1 MGFAWAVAVATPARA
16 QERWEHTQVHMGVPV
31 RIVAYGNERAMR
43 RAADA
48 AFARAAALDRKMS
61 DYNPESELQRA
72 SRRAGPWVPI
82 SADLFAVLSRAVV
95 IARRSDGAFDPTV
108 GPLVVLWR
116 DARRLGRMPGPA
128 ALDSARALVGWH
140 MLHLDTTRSRLRL
153 RRAGMR
159 LDLGGIAK
167 GYVVQQMLVE
177 LRRHGVRRALVEAGG
192 DIAVGDAPPG
202 RSGWHIATPGASAA
216 VAARAARLTNRFVST
231 SGPTEQFVVIG
242 GVRYSHVV
250 DPRTG
255 QALRSANLA
264 TVIADDGALADALS
278 TALTVLEPA
287 GRAKLLRHYP
297 GVVASVQRPSRPPKL
312 HRQE

>member
-1 MGFAWAVAVATPARA
+1 
-16 QERWEHTQVHMGVPV
+16 MGVPV
-31 RIVAYGNERAMR
+31 RIVAYGTEREAR

-48 AFARAAALDRKMS
+48 AFARAATLDRKMS
-61 DYNPESELQRA
+61 DYNPESELRRA
-72 SRRAGPWVPI
+72 TRRAGRWVPI
-82 SADLFAVLSRAVV
+82 SADLVAVLARSVEV
-95 IARRSDGAFDPTV
+95 ARRSDGAFDPTV
-108 GPLVVLWR
+108 GPVVLLWR
-116 DARRLGRMPGPA
+116 DARRLGRLPDSA
-128 ALDSARALVGWH
+128 ALESARTLVSWR
-140 MLHLDTTRSRLRL
+140 MLHLDTTRSRIRL
-153 RRAGMR
+153 QRAGMR

-167 GYVVQQMLVE
+167 GYVVQQMLIE

-202 RSGWHIATPGASAA
+202 RHGWHVATPGASAA
-216 VAARAARLTNRFVST
+216 VAARATRLVNRFVST
-231 SGPTEQFVVIG
+231 SGPTEQFVVIA

-297 GVVASVQRPSRPPKL
+297 GVVASVQRPSRPTD
-312 HRQE
+312 HVHE